1 MKAIKTKTVF
11 VGIMLGAIA
20 LLCSAGC
27 TKTVNEE
34 ILGDDFEVEVSGNYN
49 SHNYVDLGLPSGI
62 LWATCNVGA
71 ASPEDYGDHF
81 AWGETTVKTTYGW
94 NDYKY
99 CVGGDYDQLTKY
111 CNRRDLGYNGFTDTL
126 SLLQPEDDAATV
138 NWGDGWCTPTK
149 EQWEELVNNT
159 TSKWVIWKGVNGRLL
174 TGTNGKTIFLPAAG
188 SRAKY
193 DAGEFGIYWSKS
205 LDQVWAGDAHNL
217 YFYSYTIDVLTNYR
231 NDGSTIRPVRL

>member
-27 TKTVNEE
+27 TKTVNEG
-34 ILGDDFEVEVSGNYN
+34 ILEDDFEVEVSGNYN

-126 SLLQPEDDAATV
+126 SLLQPEDDAAGKLGRWLVYANQGTM
-138 NWGDGWCTPTK
+138 GRTC
-149 EQWEELVNNT
+149 EQYNKQMGNMERRERPSFDWHKRQNHFSSCCRE
-159 TSKWVIWKGVNGRLL
+159 
-174 TGTNGKTIFLPAAG
+174 PC
-188 SRAKY
+188 
-193 DAGEFGIYWSKS
+193 
-205 LDQVWAGDAHNL
+205 Q
-217 YFYSYTIDVLTNYR
+217 
-231 NDGSTIRPVRL
+231 IRCR